1 MQVRGS
7 RCAAEG
13 AVVWLGAGGGTQ
25 ALASRCAAEGVVVW
39 IGAGAGTQAI
49 GLGTGWSE

>member
-7 RCAAEG
+7 RFAAEG
-13 AVVWLGAGGGTQ
+13 VVVWIGAGGGTQ
-25 ALASRCAAEGVVVW
+25 ALASRFAAEGVVVW

>member
-1 MQVRGS
+1 MQVWGSRCGAEGVVVWIGAGGSKQVRGS

-25 ALASRCAAEGVVVW
+25 A
-39 IGAGAGTQAI
+39 I
-49 GLGTGWSE
+49 GLGTGWAE